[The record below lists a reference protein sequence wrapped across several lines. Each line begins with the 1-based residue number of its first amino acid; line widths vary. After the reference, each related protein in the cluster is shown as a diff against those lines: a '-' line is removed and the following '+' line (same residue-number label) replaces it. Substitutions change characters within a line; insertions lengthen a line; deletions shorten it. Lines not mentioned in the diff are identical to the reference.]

1 MKDNNEA
8 KLNEPKIEVTNKDS
22 NWVALDIVNSSVIA
36 EGVTPEEAT
45 EKAEKI
51 SNNFMLMFVPKKG
64 ETYIF

>member
-8 KLNEPKIEVTNKDS
+8 KLNEPKIEVKNKDS
-22 NWVALDIVNSSVIA
+22 NWVALDIVNSSVIS